1 MTAACFASLCWI
13 NMHSSSK
20 KEQKKEGKK
29 RKPSDSATKEKGEGN
44 KGMETLS
51 FGVLTEDLGKMKR
64 TYSLR
69 LAKEVVEVV
78 VFSVR

>member
-1 MTAACFASLCWI
+1 MR
-13 NMHSSSK
+13 
-20 KEQKKEGKK
+20 Q
-29 RKPSDSATKEKGEGN
+29 EKGEGN